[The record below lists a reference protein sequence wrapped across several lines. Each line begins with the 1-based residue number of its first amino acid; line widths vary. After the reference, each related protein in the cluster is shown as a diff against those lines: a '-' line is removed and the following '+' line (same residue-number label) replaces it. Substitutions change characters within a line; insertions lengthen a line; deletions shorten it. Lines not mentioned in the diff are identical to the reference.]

1 MIAICR
7 LLHWQIWCR
16 LMIQWTIS
24 IATCTKL
31 LVSVSCWFSTV
42 CDFRILNTLRM
53 STNKSIIALTNNKH
67 QSFVMPSLF
76 QNYVWM
82 QMLRKLCLGVGFEP
96 TADTCITI
104 VDMYVYVH
112 TCLFMPLLLF
122 FLSFYFTYFFLLLVF
137 IITDKIKKHK
147 FCEDKCFFL
156 LMFVLPFG
164 WGC

>member
-1 MIAICR
+1 MTGIGILLIIYKIKDWILVAICR

-53 STNKSIIALTNNKH
+53 STNISIIALTNNKH

-82 QMLRKLCLGVGFEP
+82 QMLRKQCLGVSFEP

-104 VDMYVYVH
+104 VKTCMYMSTHV
-112 TCLFMPLLLF
+112 CLRPCCCFLFHSILLIF
-122 FLSFYFTYFFLLLVF
+122 F
-137 IITDKIKKHK
+137 
-147 FCEDKCFFL
+147 FC
-156 LMFVLPFG
+156 
-164 WGC
+164 

>member
-1 MIAICR
+1 MTGIGILLIIYKIKDWILIAICR

-53 STNKSIIALTNNKH
+53 STNKFIIALTNNKH

-82 QMLRKLCLGVGFEP
+82 QMLRKLCLGVSFEP

-104 VDMYVYVH
+104 VKTCMYMSAHV
-112 TCLFMPLLLF
+112 CLCP
-122 FLSFYFTYFFLLLVF
+122 
-137 IITDKIKKHK
+137 
-147 FCEDKCFFL
+147 CCCFFFHSIL
-156 LMFVLPFG
+156 LIFFF
-164 WGC
+164 C